1 MRGFCHWAGWEPE
14 RNVDCGVL
22 EFDKTE
28 CCLSDSQLTALYL
41 RPDHI
46 QTPSASMSPPLF
58 FKMQFEF
65 FSSLEVTV
73 SQTCFVQSLKRQFT
87 SIFFSQIRPLFI
99 VFIAVVQPS

>member
-58 FKMQFEF
+58 F
-65 FSSLEVTV
+65 
-73 SQTCFVQSLKRQFT
+73 
-87 SIFFSQIRPLFI
+87 
-99 VFIAVVQPS
+99 